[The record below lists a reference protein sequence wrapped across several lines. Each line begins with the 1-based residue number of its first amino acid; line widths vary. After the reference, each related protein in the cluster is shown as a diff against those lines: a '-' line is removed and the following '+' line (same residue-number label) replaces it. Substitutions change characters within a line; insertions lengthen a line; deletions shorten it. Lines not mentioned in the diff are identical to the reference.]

1 VYNVCLLCVGCR
13 GPLSC
18 VDKVFRIS
26 PCSVVIGIEQFV
38 STGGSRFCVGA
49 VRGLGRLY
57 WVEHY
62 FCYRFPNV
70 RSIVIK
76 AKEVVLCVMNF
87 CINFARV
94 ITV

>member
-1 VYNVCLLCVGCR
+1 MYTVCLLCVGYR
-13 GPLSC
+13 GPLSG
-18 VDKVFRIS
+18 VDRGFKIS
-26 PCSVVIGIEQFV
+26 LCTVVIGIEQFV
-38 STGGSRFCVGA
+38 STGVSRFCVGA
-49 VRGLGRLY
+49 VRGLRSLY

-62 FCYRFPNV
+62 SFYRFPNV

-87 CINFARV
+87 YINFTRV